1 MEKATTLP
9 TQESTQGA
17 IPCTR
22 RSARVATTLGRNFAA
37 MLAWQVG
44 NYLVP
49 LATFPYL
56 TRILGPSHFGV
67 VSYVLAL
74 TVYGTVCTE
83 WGFNLSGARM
93 VALCRQ
99 DPTRLNALV
108 WSIIGAKASLCV
120 ISSVILL
127 VVIRFDHQ
135 IQGLG
140 VAVWIGWL
148 SVFANVFTL
157 NWLLQGLERF
167 SLFAT
172 IALVGRFATLPLT
185 FWLVTSPSDVNA
197 AVAIQ
202 SAASLIVAVGSMF
215 VAYHQGLLAAPV
227 FSWHA
232 VRTRLVESTDMFIST
247 ASVSLF
253 SATNAVILGGISGPY
268 QVGLYVAAD
277 KLKTVGNMVP
287 AQINAVLYPRVAAL
301 FSQQIVGG
309 VKMAAKL
316 TTVGLL
322 ATAATTCIGLIVCLL
337 LSDVL
342 TPIALGNSFGAA
354 APIVDLLCVSTLFGN
369 LAYFLGLQVLV
380 PFKASAR
387 RAHAMLGA
395 GAFNILLSLLLAPR
409 FGAYGAAVAYLTA
422 EAVLLCVYVMWI
434 FRSPEMRAHFM
445 QLKES

>member
-1 MEKATTLP
+1 MEKATLP
-9 TQESTQGA
+9 PAQESEHDR
-17 IPCTR
+17 IPR
-22 RSARVATTLGRNFAA
+22 GRGSVRAAAGLGRNFAA

-56 TRILGPSHFGV
+56 TRILGPSQFGV
-67 VSYVLAL
+67 VSYVIAI

-83 WGFNLSGARM
+83 WGFNLSGPRM
-93 VALCRQ
+93 VSQCRQ
-99 DPTRLNALV
+99 DRARLNELV

-120 ISSVILL
+120 ISSTALFA
-127 VVIRFDHQ
+127 VVRFDHH

-140 VAVWIGWL
+140 AAVWIGWL
-148 SVFANVFTL
+148 SVLANVFTL

-185 FWLVTSPSDVNA
+185 FCVVTSPSDVNA
-197 AVAIQ
+197 AVAVQ
-202 SAASLIVAVGSMF
+202 SAASLIVAVGSMS
-215 VAYHQGLLAAPV
+215 VAYQQGLLAAPL
-227 FSWHA
+227 FSW
-232 VRTRLVESTDMFIST
+232 RTIRTQLVESTDMFISA

-268 QVGLYVAAD
+268 QVGLYAAAD

-287 AQINAVLYPRVAAL
+287 AQINTVLYPRVAAF
-301 FSQQIVGG
+301 FSQQTVEG
-309 VKMAAKL
+309 VRMAAML
-316 TTVGLL
+316 TAVGLL
-322 ATAATTCIGLIVCLL
+322 ATAATTCIGLIVCLS

-342 TPIALGNSFGAA
+342 TRIALGQNFVGA
-354 APIVDLLCVSTLFGN
+354 APIVDLLCLSTIFGN

-380 PFKASAR
+380 PFNGSAR
-387 RAHAMLGA
+387 RARAMLGA
-395 GAFNILLSLLLAPR
+395 GGFNVLLAFLLTPR

-422 EAVLLCVYVMWI
+422 EVALLGVYVMWI
-434 FRSPEMRAHFM
+434 VRSTEMRAHFM
-445 QLKES
+445 QLKTS